1 MMTNAIL
8 NLSLFF
14 LMLSLLATIFRI
26 IKGPT
31 TLERVQA
38 LDVLGIY
45 LIGGVAIFSVRL
57 RSVAFFEVILLLG
70 ILSFIVTIAFARYF
84 ETGGVVVEPERS
96 D

>member
-1 MMTNAIL
+1 MINWIL

-14 LMLSLLATIFRI
+14 LTLSLLATLYRL

-31 TLERVQA
+31 AIERVQA
-38 LDVLGIY
+38 LDVMGIY
-45 LIGGVAIFSVRL
+45 LIGGVAIFSVQM
-57 RSVAFFEVILLLG
+57 RSIAFFEVMLLLG

-84 ETGGVVVEPERS
+84 ERGGVVVGKRS